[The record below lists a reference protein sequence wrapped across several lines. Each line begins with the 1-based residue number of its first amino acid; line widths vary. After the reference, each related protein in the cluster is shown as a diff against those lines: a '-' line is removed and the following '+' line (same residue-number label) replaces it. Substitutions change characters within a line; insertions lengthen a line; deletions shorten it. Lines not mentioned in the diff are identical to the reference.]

1 MPGANQNRKSEEL
14 LQHEEL
20 HTYKTMMREAAK
32 QRDPRNRLLRMEK
45 EAFEIKKMI
54 DKKESRGAAEDHLYN
69 AIHKNAAAI
78 GPERISS
85 LIEKT
90 VRMMHHQDDIPLCIE
105 LCVEDLKAKLSDFGS
120 DQIRK
125 RNALLLDI
133 AKEAWTDHDR
143 KRSKPNLTNEDAH
156 VELEKRDQALVELTS
171 SEKLKVRFLLSDTNL
186 NTSPIKEGGQFTFNH
201 MAY

>member
-1 MPGANQNRKSEEL
+1 MV
-14 LQHEEL
+14 
-20 HTYKTMMREAAK
+20 
-32 QRDPRNRLLRMEK
+32 
-45 EAFEIKKMI
+45 
-54 DKKESRGAAEDHLYN
+54 AAEDHLYD

-78 GPERISS
+78 GSERVSL

-90 VRMMHHQDDIPLCIE
+90 VRMMHQDDIP
-105 LCVEDLKAKLSDFGS
+105 LCVEDLKAKLGDFGS

-125 RNALLLDI
+125 R
-133 AKEAWTDHDR
+133 KAWADHDR

-156 VELEKRDQALVELTS
+156 VELDKRDQALVELTS

-186 NTSPIKEGGQFTFNH
+186 NASPTKEGGQFTFNH